1 MRVSNIYLH
10 GAMGHA
16 DRAHLLIDL
25 IEFTGLVPSQSNR
38 EKNKILMVTPEA
50 AMIRQ
55 SLQAKGGANGKP

>member
-16 DRAHLLIDL
+16 DRAHLLIEL
-25 IEFTGLVPSQSNR
+25 IESTGLVPVQSNR

-50 AMIRQ
+50 ALIRAALAET
-55 SLQAKGGANGKP
+55 SKAKE